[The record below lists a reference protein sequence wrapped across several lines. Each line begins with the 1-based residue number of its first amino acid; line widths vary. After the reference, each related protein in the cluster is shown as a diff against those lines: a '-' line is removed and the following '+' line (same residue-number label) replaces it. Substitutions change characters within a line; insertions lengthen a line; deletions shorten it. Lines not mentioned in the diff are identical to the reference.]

1 MSALTHAHHEVANIT
16 RWIARETLFQRG
28 LSSDD
33 VEIDGS
39 VKAYHRTDRYREL
52 NVAAS
57 NRKYLEEL
65 AILVETGIA
74 ARHLHAHIFHEITR
88 SAASNKKFILNFSI
102 WPL

>member
-1 MSALTHAHHEVANIT
+1 MSTLTRAHHEVANLT
-16 RWIARETLFQRG
+16 RNPARETLFQRG

-39 VKAYHRTDRYREL
+39 VKAYHRHDRYREL
-52 NVAAS
+52 NVTAS

-65 AILVETGIA
+65 AILVEAGLA
-74 ARHLHAHIFHEITR
+74 ARHLHTRIFCEITR
-88 SAASNKKFILNFSI
+88 SAASSKKFILNFSV